1 MASEPTSVLRQAE
14 QKPDSQSLSLGGYQV
29 ADLFDKVGGYTQ
41 AKEAMAL
48 GVYPYFRALSDS
60 EGTTATF
67 EGKEVVMIG
76 SNNYLGLTTDPRVR
90 EAAIEATRHYGTSVT
105 GSRFLNGTLE
115 LHLELDR
122 RLAKFVGKEAALVF
136 STGYQT
142 NVGTITALVQKGDYV
157 IIDKDDHASIVDGC
171 LMARG
176 EMKRFRHNDLSSLED
191 VLRKLPAEAGKLVV
205 VDGVYS
211 MGGDIAH
218 LPELVEICRRYGA
231 RIMVDDAHG
240 IGVTG
245 GGRGTAAH
253 FGLTDQVDLIMGTF
267 SKSFASIGGFIAGSA
282 DVIHYIQH
290 HARSLIFSAALP
302 APNVAAVLAALTIM
316 ETEPQHVESLWKN
329 ANYMRAGFKEL
340 GYDIGT
346 SNSPIIP
353 VILRDDYRTVL
364 AWHALIEEGVYTNP
378 VLPPGVPPRNS
389 LLRTSYMAS
398 HRKEHLDHAL
408 QAFKV
413 VGERLDLVENSARLA
428 AEEA

>member
-1 MASEPTSVLRQAE
+1 M
-14 QKPDSQSLSLGGYQV
+14 
-29 ADLFDKVGGYTQ
+29 ADLFDKIGGFTQ

-48 GVYPYFRALSDS
+48 GIYPYFRALSVS
-60 EGTTATF
+60 EGTTAIF

-76 SNNYLGLTTDPRVR
+76 SNNYLGLTMDERVR
-90 EAAIEATRHYGTSVT
+90 RAAIEAVERYGTSVT

-136 STGYQT
+136 PTGYQT

-171 LMARG
+171 LMCRG
-176 EMKRFRHNDLSSLED
+176 ELKRFRHNDLSSLED

-211 MGGDIAH
+211 MGGDLAP
-218 LPELVEICRRYGA
+218 LPELVEICKRFGA

-253 FGLTDQVDLIMGTF
+253 FGLTDDVDLIMGTF

-282 DVIHYIQH
+282 DVIHYVQH

-302 APNVAAVLAALTIM
+302 AANAASALKALDIM
-316 ETEPQHVESLWKN
+316 ETEPQHVERLWAN
-329 ANYMRAGFKEL
+329 ANYMRKGLVDL
-340 GYDIGT
+340 GYDISR
-346 SNSPIIP
+346 SNTPIIP
-353 VILRDDYRTVL
+353 IMLRDDYRTIL

-378 VLPPGVPPRNS
+378 VLPPGVPSGHS
-389 LLRTSYMAS
+389 LLRTSYTAT
-398 HRKEHLDHAL
+398 HEREHLDRAL
-408 QAFKV
+408 AAFKV
-413 VGERLDLVENSARLA
+413 VGERLDLIQTSQELAKTESEFSA
-428 AEEA
+428 

>member
-1 MASEPTSVLRQAE
+1 
-14 QKPDSQSLSLGGYQV
+14 V
-29 ADLFDKVGGYTQ
+29 ADLFDKIGGFTQ

-48 GVYPYFRALSDS
+48 GIYPYFRALSVS
-60 EGTTATF
+60 EGTTAIF
-67 EGKEVVMIG
+67 EGREVVMIG
-76 SNNYLGLTTDPRVR
+76 SNNYLGLTTDERVR
-90 EAAIEATRHYGTSVT
+90 RASIEAVERYGTSVT

-136 STGYQT
+136 PTGYQT

-171 LMARG
+171 LMCRG
-176 EMKRFRHNDLSSLED
+176 ELKRFRHNDLSSLED

-211 MGGDIAH
+211 MGGDLAP
-218 LPELVEICRRYGA
+218 LPELVEICKRFGA

-253 FGLTDQVDLIMGTF
+253 FGLTDDVDLIMGTF

-282 DVIHYIQH
+282 DVIHYVQH

-302 APNVAAVLAALTIM
+302 AGNAAAALKALDIM
-316 ETEPQHVESLWKN
+316 ETEPQHVERLWAN
-329 ANYMRAGFKEL
+329 ANYMRQGFNDL
-340 GYDIGT
+340 GYDIGK
-346 SNSPIIP
+346 SNTPIIP
-353 VILRDDYRTVL
+353 IMLRDDYRTIL

-378 VLPPGVPPRNS
+378 VLPPGVPSGSS
-389 LLRTSYMAS
+389 LLRTSYTAT
-398 HRKEHLDHAL
+398 HEREHLDRAL
-408 QAFKV
+408 AAFKV
-413 VGERLDLVENSARLA
+413 VGERLDLIQTSHELAQAGSEFSA
-428 AEEA
+428 

>member
-1 MASEPTSVLRQAE
+1 M
-14 QKPDSQSLSLGGYQV
+14 G
-29 ADLFDKVGGYTQ
+29 DLFDKVGGYTQ

-48 GVYPYFRALSDS
+48 GIYPYFRALSVS
-60 EGTTATF
+60 EGTTAIF

-90 EAAIEATRHYGTSVT
+90 KAATDAVERYGTSVT

-136 STGYQT
+136 PTGYQT

-171 LMARG
+171 LMCRG
-176 EMKRFRHNDLSSLED
+176 ELKRFRHNDLSSLDD
-191 VLRKLPAEAGKLVV
+191 VLRKLPEEAGKLVV

-211 MGGDIAH
+211 MGGDLAP
-218 LPELVEICRRYGA
+218 LPELVEICKRYGA

-240 IGVTG
+240 VGVTG
-245 GGRGTAAH
+245 GGRGTAAQ
-253 FGLTDQVDLIMGTF
+253 FGLTDDVDLIMGTF

-282 DVIHYIQH
+282 DVVHYIQH

-302 APNVAAVLAALTIM
+302 AANAAAALKALDIM
-316 ETEPQHVESLWKN
+316 ETEPQHVEKLWDN
-329 ANYMRAGFKEL
+329 ANYMRQGLVNL
-340 GYDIGT
+340 GYDVGK
-346 SNSPIIP
+346 SNTPIIP
-353 VILRDDYRTVL
+353 IMLRDDYRTVL
-364 AWHALIEEGVYTNP
+364 AWHALIDEGVYTNP
-378 VLPPGVPPRNS
+378 VLPPGVPPGSS
-389 LLRTSYMAS
+389 LLRTSYTATHERS
-398 HRKEHLDHAL
+398 HLDRAL

-413 VGERLDLVENSARLA
+413 VGERLDLVQSSQELAQTGAEFSA
-428 AEEA
+428 